1 MYNKT
6 TFVVVDGRKQLPTYP
21 YYLQCPFSG
30 LWCHYTLQTALE
42 VKYHLRFK
50 ISGLNY
56 LNTCVYSCYMV
67 WALYQTLRPL
77 LLKSPDSLRGQ
88 ISSQIW
94 AQYRHFHMLPWTLLN
109 HTRCFC
115 EIDKTNRQRP
125 SNIHCLT
132 LARHIHAIK
141 ILNYKLFHSQV
152 FGAHFDYTRGNWLI
166 AHITIKSRFQ
176 NPNQLCM

>member
-1 MYNKT
+1 MKLKVCIFWVSMKLSQYFISIKVSHKWHLI
-6 TFVVVDGRKQLPTYP
+6 FAIFPYAGKLLQIPLCYFLPI
-21 YYLQCPFSG
+21 G
-30 LWCHYTLQTALE
+30 ALGSDFWVTRRRE
-42 VKYHLRFK
+42 
-50 ISGLNY
+50 
-56 LNTCVYSCYMV
+56 
-67 WALYQTLRPL
+67 
-77 LLKSPDSLRGQ
+77 
-88 ISSQIW
+88 
-94 AQYRHFHMLPWTLLN
+94 WTLLN

-125 SNIHCLT
+125 NNIHCLT

-152 FGAHFDYTRGNWLI
+152 FGAHFDYTQGNWLI